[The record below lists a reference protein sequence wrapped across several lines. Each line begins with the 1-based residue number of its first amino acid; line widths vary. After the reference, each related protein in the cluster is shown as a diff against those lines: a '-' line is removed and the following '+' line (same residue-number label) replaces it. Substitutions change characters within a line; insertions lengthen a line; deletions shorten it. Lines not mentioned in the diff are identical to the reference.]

1 MKTEATLL
9 NGQRFVTDEHTRLH
23 LHTGD
28 VSPEIPNLVVPE
40 VGPKVHLRM
49 DYGTY
54 PKVDNPTPYGA
65 GRTERTAFGF
75 SWDLA
80 NARNYA
86 STASS
91 DNPII
96 PEELDGLTEQFRL
109 SLFFRPDTDETS
121 GDKALIAGMPGQFGL
136 YQQDDKL
143 LLRMQPDGGPLPPMY
158 EDSLDY
164 DLEPGGL
171 APA

>member
-28 VSPEIPNLVVPE
+28 VSPEIPELVVPE

-109 SLFFRPDTDETS
+109 SLFFRPDTDDTS
-121 GDKALIAGMPGQFGL
+121 PPKKCLAPWEAGLALKLQS
-136 YQQDDKL
+136 QCKL
-143 LLRMQPDGGPLPPMY
+143 LSVRMKTT
-158 EDSLDY
+158 
-164 DLEPGGL
+164 
-171 APA
+171 